1 MKLTAKDL
9 RVGNIIRFAEDGQI
23 FTVNTIE
30 EFGMEGDFSE
40 ETTWIEYDQFE
51 PIPLT
56 EEWLDKLP
64 KEEFDF
70 VGLGIRVICVKFP
83 AIQYEF
89 TENKIWVYF
98 NDETINIV
106 DYVHEWQNIH
116 HSLTRE
122 ELQLNQTA

>member
-1 MKLTAKDL
+1 MKLEAKDL
-9 RVGNIIRFAEDGQI
+9 RVGNLLQKDDGFI
-23 FTVNTIE
+23 YSVRRLTIGDDDILVNEQPSLLTLN
-30 EFGMEGDFSE
+30 
-40 ETTWIEYDQFE
+40 YNLQ

-56 EEWLDKLP
+56 EEWLDRLP

-89 TENKIWVYF
+89 SENKIWVYF
-98 NDETINIV
+98 KDETINIV

-116 HSLTRE
+116 HFLTRE
-122 ELQLNQTA
+122 ELQLNQTT